1 MKNKNKAIK
10 MSKDS
15 IFKKSEL
22 VALYVFFWISGI
34 AAITYLATLPLTTD
48 TQILISGCMLLALFI
63 CYQFSRHI
71 KKLEGSS
78 LLRLVIFLLAALL
91 AFRYLYWRGTQTL
104 PFNYGV
110 MSIIAGCLLFLVE
123 CFYFLNS
130 TLGYFISI
138 KPKVREAIVLPTD
151 TALLPPIDVY
161 IPTFDENPELVGPTV
176 IAATQMRYPQ
186 DKLHVYLL
194 DDGGTPQKLNNPNQE
209 KAVAAQER
217 SSKLKA
223 IAEQFG
229 ATYLTRALNEHAKA
243 GNLNNALQ
251 YTSGELL
258 VILDCD
264 HVPAEDFV
272 EQTVGF
278 FLADPKLFLLQTPHN
293 FVNADPVERNLS
305 TYETSPGENEL
316 FYGVMQPGM
325 DAWGSTFFCGSAAVL
340 RRSVI
345 DEIGGIASE
354 TITEDAETTLNALAL
369 GYSTAYFNKPLVSG
383 LQPETFSG
391 FLAQRVRWSQGMLQI
406 FLLKNPWAMQG
417 LTVAQR
423 ILFTNFSLFWG
434 FSVSRMLLLLVPPL
448 YLIFF
453 IQLLDAPVTDVLIF
467 GAPSLLGSM
476 IIAQYL
482 FGRVRWPFVS
492 QIYEVI
498 QSFYVTRGIFQ
509 VLMNPRKPTFQV
521 TPKGEV
527 MQEDFISEFAKPFY
541 IILLFNVVSIGAG
554 IYRLLT
560 DPSNHSALYL
570 VGFWAVFDFFLL
582 LCALGI
588 TFERRQRRSEPRS
601 LHDEP
606 VILHIGSD
614 IALTGSTLDASASGV
629 KITINYP
636 TVHRALLTLNTA
648 VALEFPERGIRLPGA
663 LQSVFMDD
671 EQRASIGVAY
681 TLQSVVEER
690 TAIAIAFGSS
700 EQLIKNKNQHHNHRS
715 ILGSFLFLFRL
726 AMLHGFKHLA
736 FLVAGKLR
744 GLFYRPK
751 KIQQS

>member
-1 MKNKNKAIK
+1 MRKN
-10 MSKDS
+10 S
-15 IFKKSEL
+15 IFEKNEL
-22 VALYVFFWISGI
+22 ITLYTFFWFSGI
-34 AAITYLATLPLTTD
+34 AAVVYLATIPLTAE
-48 TQILISGCMLLALFI
+48 TQIFISGSLLLPLFI

-71 KKLEGSS
+71 KQLEGSS
-78 LLRLVIFLLAALL
+78 MLRLVIFLLAALL

-104 PFNYGV
+104 PFKYGV
-110 MSIIAGCLLFLVE
+110 IASMVGCLLFLVE

-130 TLGYFISI
+130 MLGYFISI
-138 KPKVREAIVLPTD
+138 KPKIRQSIALPTD
-151 TALLPPIDVY
+151 PALLPHIDVY
-161 IPTFDENPELVGPTV
+161 IPTFDESPDLVGPTL

-186 DKLHVYLL
+186 EKLHVYLL
-194 DDGGTPQKLNNPNQE
+194 DDGGTSQKLNNPNRD
-209 KAVAAQER
+209 KAAAALDR
-217 SSKLKA
+217 TNKLKR
-223 IAEQFG
+223 IANQFG
-229 ATYLTRALNEHAKA
+229 ATYLTRELNEHAKA
-243 GNLNNALQ
+243 GNLNNALR

-258 VILDCD
+258 VVLDCD

-305 TYETSPGENEL
+305 TYSTSPGENEL

-345 DEIGGIASE
+345 DEIGGIAGE
-354 TITEDAETTLNALAL
+354 TITEDAETTLNALEL
-369 GYSTAYFNKPLVSG
+369 GYTTAYFNKPMVSG

-391 FLAQRVRWSQGMLQI
+391 FLSQRVRWSQGMLQI
-406 FLLKNPWAMQG
+406 FLLKKPWAMRG
-417 LTVAQR
+417 LTLAQR
-423 ILFTNFSLFWG
+423 LLFTNFSLFWG
-434 FSVSRMLLLLVPPL
+434 FSVARMLLLLAPPL

-453 IQLLDAPVTDVLIF
+453 IQLLDASATDVLIF
-467 GAPSLLGSM
+467 GAPNLFGAM
-476 IIAQYL
+476 IISQYL

-509 VLMNPRKPTFQV
+509 VVLNPRKPTFQV

-527 MQEDFISEFAKPFY
+527 LHDDFISEFAKPFY
-541 IILLFNVVSIGAG
+541 VILFLNVASISAG

-560 DPSNHSALYL
+560 DTSNHSAMYL
-570 VGFWAVFDFFLL
+570 VGFWAAFDLFLL

-588 TFERRQRRSEPRS
+588 TFEKRQRRSEPRS
-601 LHDEP
+601 LHKEP

-614 IALTGSTLDASASGV
+614 IALTGSTFDASASGV
-629 KITINYP
+629 KIAINYP
-636 TVHRALLTLNTA
+636 TVHRISLKPNTA
-648 VALEFPERGIRLPGA
+648 VVVEFPERGMRLPSEI
-663 LQSVFMDD
+663 QSFFMDD
-671 EQRASIGVAY
+671 EQHSSIGIAY
-681 TLQSVVEER
+681 KLQSVAEER

-715 ILGSFLFLFRL
+715 VLGSFLFLFRL
-726 AMLHGFKHLA
+726 AVLHGFKHLA
-736 FLVAGKLR
+736 FLVVGKLR
-744 GLFYRPK
+744 GVFYSPK
-751 KIQQS
+751 KIQQR

>member
-1 MKNKNKAIK
+1 
-10 MSKDS
+10 MSTDS
-15 IFKKSEL
+15 IFKKNDL
-22 VALYVFFWISGI
+22 VVLYLFFWISGI
-34 AAITYLATLPLTTD
+34 AALIYLATLPLTSD
-48 TQILISGCMLLALFI
+48 TQIRISGCMLLALFI

-71 KKLEGSS
+71 KTLEGSS
-78 LLRLVIFLLAALL
+78 VLRLVIFLLAALL

-104 PFNYGV
+104 PFKYGV
-110 MSIIAGCLLFLVE
+110 ISTIAGCMLFLVE

-138 KPKVREAIVLPTD
+138 KPRVRQAIALPTD
-151 TALLPPIDVY
+151 PALLPHVDVY
-161 IPTFDENPELVGPTV
+161 IPTFDESPELVTSTL
-176 IAATQMRYPQ
+176 IAATQMRYPR

-194 DDGGTPQKLNNPNQE
+194 DDGGTPQKLNNPNQD

-217 SSKLKA
+217 SDQLKA
-223 IAEQFG
+223 IAIQFG
-229 ATYLTRALNEHAKA
+229 ATYLTRTLNNHAKA
-243 GNLNNALQ
+243 GNLNHALQ
-251 YTSGELL
+251 YTTGELL

-264 HVPAEDFV
+264 HVPTEDFI

-345 DEIGGIASE
+345 DEIGGIAGE

-369 GYSTAYFNKPLVSG
+369 GYTTAYFNKPLVSG

-391 FLAQRVRWSQGMLQI
+391 FLSQRVRWSQGMLQI
-406 FLLKNPWAMQG
+406 FLLKKPWAMGG
-417 LTVAQR
+417 LTLAQR

-434 FSVSRMLLLLVPPL
+434 FSVSRMLLLLAPPL
-448 YLIFF
+448 YLIFS
-453 IQLLDAPVTDVLIF
+453 IMLLDAPVMDVLIF
-467 GAPSLLGSM
+467 GAPSLLGAM
-476 IIAQYL
+476 IIAQYM

-509 VLMNPRKPTFQV
+509 VMINPRKPTFQV

-527 MQEDFISEFAKPFY
+527 LQEDFISEFAKPFY
-541 IILLFNVVSIGAG
+541 IILFFNVAAISAG
-554 IYRLLT
+554 IYHLLT
-560 DPSNHSALYL
+560 DPSNHSALYM
-570 VGFWAVFDFFLL
+570 VGFWAAFDFFLL

-606 VILHIGSD
+606 VILHIGSN

-629 KITINYP
+629 KIIINYP
-636 TVHRALLTLNTA
+636 TVHRAFLKPNTA
-648 VALEFPERGIRLPGA
+648 AVLEFPERGMRLPCEI
-663 LQSVFMDD
+663 QSVFMDD
-671 EQRASIGVAY
+671 ELRASIGIAY
-681 TLQSVVEER
+681 KLQSIMEER
-690 TAIAIAFGSS
+690 TAIAIAYGSS
-700 EQLIKNKNQHHNHRS
+700 EQLIKNKYKHHNHRS
-715 ILGSFLFLFRL
+715 ILGSFFFLSRL
-726 AMLHGFKHLA
+726 AMLHGLKHLA
-736 FLVAGKLR
+736 FLVVGKLR
-744 GLFYRPK
+744 GLFYSSK
-751 KIQQS
+751 KIQSR

>member
-1 MKNKNKAIK
+1 

-15 IFKKSEL
+15 TFTKNEL

-34 AAITYLATLPLTTD
+34 AALAYLATLPLSSD
-48 TQILISGCMLLALFI
+48 TQILISGCMLFALVI

-78 LLRLVIFLLAALL
+78 ILRLVIFLLAALL
-91 AFRYLYWRGTQTL
+91 AFRYLFWRGTQTL

-110 MSIIAGCLLFLVE
+110 ISIIAGCLLFLVE

-138 KPKVREAIVLPTD
+138 KPKVRQAFVLPAD
-151 TALLPPIDVY
+151 PALLPHIDIY
-161 IPTFDENPELVGPTV
+161 IPTFDESPDLVGPTL
-176 IAATQMRYPQ
+176 IAATQMRYPR

-194 DDGGTPQKLNNPNQE
+194 DDGGTLQKLNNPNRDN
-209 KAVAAQER
+209 AAARER
-217 SSKLKA
+217 SYKLKA

-229 ATYLTRALNEHAKA
+229 ATYLARALNEDAKA

-305 TYETSPGENEL
+305 TYATSPGENEL

-369 GYSTAYFNKPLVSG
+369 GYTTAYFNKPLVSG

-406 FLLKNPWAMQG
+406 FLLKNPWSMKG
-417 LTVAQR
+417 LTLAQR

-467 GAPSLLGSM
+467 GAPSLLASM
-476 IIAQYL
+476 IITQYL

-498 QSFYVTRGIFQ
+498 QSFYVTRGISQ

-527 MQEDFISEFAKPFY
+527 LQEDFISEFAKPFY
-541 IILLFNVVSIGAG
+541 IVLFSNVAAIGAG

-570 VGFWAVFDFFLL
+570 VGFWAAFDFFLL

-588 TFERRQRRSEPRS
+588 TFEKRQRRTEPRS
-601 LHDEP
+601 FHDEP
-606 VILHIGSD
+606 VILHIEPD
-614 IALTGSTLDASASGV
+614 IALTGSTFDTSASGV

-636 TVHRALLTLNTA
+636 TIHRALLKPNTS
-648 VALEFPERGIRLPGA
+648 VVLEFPERSMRLA
-663 LQSVFMDD
+663 CEIQSVVMDD
-671 EQRASIGVAY
+671 EQRASIGISY
-681 TLQSVVEER
+681 KLQSTVEER

-715 ILGSFLFLFRL
+715 ILGSFVFLFRL

>member
-1 MKNKNKAIK
+1 MKIKNKVIE
-10 MSKDS
+10 MTKDS
-15 IFKKSEL
+15 TFTKNEL

-34 AAITYLATLPLTTD
+34 AVVAYLATLPLTTE
-48 TQILISGCMLLALFI
+48 TQILISGCLLLTLFI

-71 KKLEGSS
+71 KKLESS
-78 LLRLVIFLLAALL
+78 SILRLVIFLLAALL

-110 MSIIAGCLLFLVE
+110 ISIIAGILLFLVE

-138 KPKVREAIVLPTD
+138 KPKVRQAIALPAD
-151 TALLPPIDVY
+151 PAQLPHIDVY
-161 IPTFDENPELVGPTV
+161 IPTYDESSDLVGPTL
-176 IAATQMRYPQ
+176 IAATQIRYPR

-194 DDGGTPQKLNNPNQE
+194 DDGGTPQKLNNPNLH
-209 KAVAAQER
+209 KAAAARER
-217 SSKLKA
+217 SDKLKA

-251 YTSGELL
+251 HTSGELL

-305 TYETSPGENEL
+305 IYQTSPGENEL
-316 FYGVMQPGM
+316 FYSIMQPGM

-345 DEIGGIASE
+345 DEIGGIAGE
-354 TITEDAETTLNALAL
+354 TITEDAETTLNALTL
-369 GYSTAYFNKPLVSG
+369 GYTTAYFNKPLVSG

-406 FLLKNPWAMQG
+406 FLLKKPWAMCG
-417 LTVAQR
+417 LTLAQR

-434 FSVSRMLLLLVPPL
+434 FSVSRMLLLITPPL
-448 YLIFF
+448 YLIFS
-453 IQLLDAPVTDVLIF
+453 IQLLDAPATDVLIF
-467 GAPSLLGSM
+467 GAPSLLGAM

-498 QSFYVTRGIFQ
+498 QSFYVTCGIFQ
-509 VLMNPRKPTFQV
+509 VVINPRKPTFQV

-527 MQEDFISEFAKPFY
+527 LQEDFISEFAKPFY
-541 IILLFNVVSIGAG
+541 IILFFNVVSISTG

-560 DPSNHSALYL
+560 DPSNHSALYM
-570 VGFWAVFDFFLL
+570 VGFWAVLDFFLL

-588 TFERRQRRSEPRS
+588 TFEQRQRRSEPRS

-614 IALTGSTLDASASGV
+614 TALTGNTLDTSASGV
-629 KITINYP
+629 KITTNYP
-636 TVHRALLTLNTA
+636 TIHRGLLKLQTA
-648 VALEFPERGIRLPGA
+648 VVLEFPQRGMSLPGTI
-663 LQSVFMDD
+663 QSVFMDD
-671 EQRASIGVAY
+671 EQRASIGIAY
-681 TLQSVVEER
+681 KLQSVVEER

-700 EQLIKNKNQHHNHRS
+700 EQLITNKNQHHNHRS
-715 ILGSFLFLFRL
+715 IVGSFLFLFRL

-736 FLVAGKLR
+736 FLAVGKFR
-744 GLFYRPK
+744 DFFHRKK
-751 KIQQS
+751 KIQSR

>member
-1 MKNKNKAIK
+1 

-15 IFKKSEL
+15 TFTKNEL
-22 VALYVFFWISGI
+22 VALYVFFWIAGI
-34 AAITYLATLPLTTD
+34 AAFAYLATLPLTTD
-48 TQILISGCMLLALFI
+48 TQILISGCMLFALFI

-71 KKLEGSS
+71 KKLENSS
-78 LLRLVIFLLAALL
+78 ILRLVIFLLAALL
-91 AFRYLYWRGTQTL
+91 AFRYLFWRGTQTL
-104 PFNYGV
+104 PFNFGV
-110 MSIIAGCLLFLVE
+110 ISIIAGCLLFLVE

-138 KPKVREAIVLPTD
+138 KPKARQAFAMPADPT
-151 TALLPPIDVY
+151 LLPHIDIY
-161 IPTFDENPELVGPTV
+161 IPTFDESPDLVGPTL
-176 IAATQMRYPQ
+176 IAATQMRYPR

-194 DDGGTPQKLNNPNQE
+194 DDGGTPQKLNNPNQDN
-209 KAVAAQER
+209 ATALER
-217 SSKLKA
+217 SYKLKA

-229 ATYLTRALNEHAKA
+229 ATYLTRALNEDAKA

-305 TYETSPGENEL
+305 TYATSPGENEL

-369 GYSTAYFNKPLVSG
+369 GYTTAYFNKPLVSG

-406 FLLKNPWAMQG
+406 FLLKNPWAMKG
-417 LTVAQR
+417 LTLAQR

-467 GAPSLLGSM
+467 GVPSLLGSM
-476 IIAQYL
+476 IITQYL

-498 QSFYVTRGIFQ
+498 QSFYVSRGIFQ

-527 MQEDFISEFAKPFY
+527 LQEDFISEFANPFY
-541 IILLFNVVSIGAG
+541 IILFFNVTAIGAC
-554 IYRLLT
+554 IYRLLA
-560 DPSNHSALYL
+560 DPSNHSALYM

-588 TFERRQRRSEPRS
+588 TFGRRQRRSEPRS
-601 LHDEP
+601 SHDEP
-606 VILHIGSD
+606 VILHIEPD
-614 IALTGSTLDASASGV
+614 IALTDSTFDASASGV
-629 KITINYP
+629 KIAINYP
-636 TVHRALLTLNTA
+636 TIHCALLKPNTA
-648 VALEFPERGIRLPGA
+648 VVLEFPERSIRLA
-663 LQSVFMDD
+663 CEIQSVVMDD
-671 EQRASIGVAY
+671 EQRASIGISY
-681 TLQSVVEER
+681 KLQSTVEER

-700 EQLIKNKNQHHNHRS
+700 EQLIRNKNQHHNHRS
-715 ILGSFLFLFRL
+715 ILGSFVFLFRL

-736 FLVAGKLR
+736 FLAVGKLR
-744 GLFYRPK
+744 CLFYSAK
-751 KIQQS
+751 KIQQH